1 MIFDIDSMQ
10 NTLLEL
16 KIDPKK
22 MPLGF
27 LSAEL
32 IQEGFSIL
40 SQIQK
45 EIEDKSTDKLL
56 GLTNQFYTLIPQ
68 NFGGRRPPLIDNT
81 DMVQEKTELLQV
93 LQDMEIATS
102 LLKASDK
109 KNPIDESYKKLRC
122 KLQPVKNMSSE
133 YSIIEHYLNNTQA
146 YRPFDLTLLE
156 AFHVST
162 IHYFEYF

>member
-1 MIFDIDSMQ
+1 MDTNAGSSLKEIQKSIQNNKSDLPSSIQNLMKMIFDIDSMQ

-16 KIDPKK
+16 KIDPNK

-45 EIEDKSTDKLL
+45 EIEDKSKDKLL

-81 DMVQEKTELLQV
+81 DMVQEKTELLPSNTADFV
-93 LQDMEIATS
+93 KSPILIDPLVIFSLHFLHLDLPDFAYLQ
-102 LLKASDK
+102 K
-109 KNPIDESYKKLRC
+109 
-122 KLQPVKNMSSE
+122 
-133 YSIIEHYLNNTQA
+133 
-146 YRPFDLTLLE
+146 
-156 AFHVST
+156 
-162 IHYFEYF
+162 